1 MTKTTLRFLA
11 IFIVLFLGKQSF
23 SQDSPIRLG
32 LKVAPNIGWMNPNE
46 NQYAYNGVKAGVA
59 LGFIC
64 DFNFAEHYAIST
76 GFNFSFLGGKLSYP
90 YAEAPDTGILDRNY
104 SFRYLEIPL
113 MIKMKTKNY
122 GNFCFF
128 GQIGFGT
135 GFNLRTKVS
144 DDFRT
149 ADLETI
155 TDKKNLSASEV
166 SFIREAILAGLG
178 AEYKI
183 DESVSLILGISY
195 SNSLNNVLQGK
206 NTKDSDLTNRSS
218 LNYVE
223 LNIGVLF

>member
-1 MTKTTLRFLA
+1 MVKITIRFLT
-11 IFIVLFLGKQSF
+11 IFLALLLANQAV
-23 SQDSPIRLG
+23 SQQSPIRLG
-32 LKVAPNIGWMNPNE
+32 LKIAPSLGWMNPNE
-46 NQYAYNGVKAGVA
+46 TGYNYNGPKAGVSF
-59 LGFIC
+59 GFIC
-64 DFNFAEHYAIST
+64 DFGFAEHYAFST
-76 GFNFSFLGGKLSYP
+76 GFNFSFLGGNLSYP
-90 YAEAPDTGILDRNY
+90 NAEAPDTGILDRNY

-113 MIKMKTKNY
+113 MIKMKTREY
-122 GNFCFF
+122 GNFSFY

-135 GFNLRTKVS
+135 GFNLRTKVK

-149 ADLETI
+149 STQETI

-183 DESVSLILGISY
+183 DESVSLLLGISY

-206 NTKDSDLTNRSS
+206 NTKDPTLTNRSS